1 MNYQAEPRSSGSSI
15 NIRSIEVKQL
25 ITKSD
30 GVTPIKSK
38 LHALQKLDKLG
49 IGRDL
54 LIEENG
60 QFYYETAEEQKE
72 AETVKESVKKEEP
85 AKPQVKAEYK
95 TEKSI
100 SWETDVFNADNERIK
115 LYIPG
120 TDVEAVIMGKHPA
133 GQNRTKNAFEIS
145 IDGETF
151 IMSVDLLSKIFKVR
165 G

>member
-1 MNYQAEPRSSGSSI
+1 M
-15 NIRSIEVKQL
+15 KQL
-25 ITKSD
+25 ITKTD

-49 IGRDL
+49 IDRDL

-60 QFYYETAEEQKE
+60 QFYYETAEETKE
-72 AETVKESVKKEEP
+72 VETVKEAVKKEELV
-85 AKPQVKAEYK
+85 KPQVKAENTLK
-95 TEKSI
+95 TI
-100 SWETDVFNADNERIK
+100 SWETDVFSDGDNRTK

-120 TDVEAVIMGKHPA
+120 TDVDAVIMGKHPA
-133 GQNRTKNAFEIS
+133 GQNRSRNAFEIS

>member
-1 MNYQAEPRSSGSSI
+1 M
-15 NIRSIEVKQL
+15 KQL

-30 GVTPIKSK
+30 CVTPIKSK

-49 IGRDL
+49 IDRDL

-60 QFYYETAEEQKE
+60 QFYYETAQEQKE
-72 AETVKESVKKEEP
+72 PDIVAEAVKEFE
-85 AKPQVKAEYK
+85 KPLPKLPKSAEN
-95 TEKSI
+95 TPKSI
-100 SWETDVFNADNERIK
+100 SWETDVFSDGDNRTK

-120 TDVEAVIMGKHPA
+120 TDVDAVIMGKHPA
-133 GQNRTKNAFEIS
+133 GQNRSRNAFEIS